1 MGLASVEN
9 VKSMAY
15 CFNGC
20 PFCSFPLDIT
30 VETRKMDYAFDGIP
44 FVTNYQ
50 TTAVTTIVQMGDESI
65 AITDNPLAF
74 NTTCPMSETSTISD
88 LLSGVV
94 LAYGMEED
102 ITVSDSYGRYNAA
115 CVMSESITLAEAINS
130 FNAVISMSEALT
142 ISDEFTARMLWL
154 ASLEDS
160 FGLTDDLIWT
170 WIKELI
176 DTFQISG
183 VTSRGLLSFL
193 EILDTLLI
201 YDTQKIGWGVTAE
214 STLDLADAIETIL
227 GIIVDEWLTLI
238 DSEKNNWSG
247 QEIVNE
253 SVTLYD
259 TITAI
264 KTFSDTLTDTID
276 ITDSSLFQLIVTI
289 LDVLRFND
297 LASAVR
303 SSAAV
308 ISESVTLTD
317 NSGLSLPV
325 SAMSELN
332 LVDTSSVIA
341 TFIHSLQSNLGL
353 ADTTNLIARLT
364 GSVTES
370 ISFAETVSNK
380 GTYYSVVYDTIAM
393 NVSISLNNEIWEC
406 YVLNTPKFYPSM
418 YSGFDFNSFCIYED
432 RAFGANATG
441 IFELTG
447 VTDAGSEIHTGVIF
461 SRTDFDM
468 FNQKRFRKGYLDISG
483 TTPKIILETD
493 RDQRQAYT
501 VDTDGKV
508 TVSSELKSKTW
519 KLSIA
524 DFDSL
529 DGLSLIPIILTR

>member
-1 MGLASVEN
+1 M
-9 VKSMAY
+9 
-15 CFNGC
+15 
-20 PFCSFPLDIT
+20 
-30 VETRKMDYAFDGIP
+30 
-44 FVTNYQ
+44 
-50 TTAVTTIVQMGDESI
+50 
-65 AITDNPLAF
+65 
-74 NTTCPMSETSTISD
+74 
-88 LLSGVV
+88 LLSDVNMAG
-94 LAYGMEED
+94 
-102 ITVSDSYGRYNAA
+102 
-115 CVMSESITLAEAINS
+115 
-130 FNAVISMSEALT
+130 
-142 ISDEFTARMLWL
+142 WL
-154 ASLEDS
+154 
-160 FGLTDDLIWT
+160 
-170 WIKELI
+170 KEII
-176 DTFQISG
+176 DTFF
-183 VTSRGLLSFL
+183 V
-193 EILDTLLI
+193 
-201 YDTQKIGWGVTAE
+201 YDAVKIGWGVTAE
-214 STLDLADAIETIL
+214 STLDIADSIETIL

-432 RAFGANATG
+432 RAFGANATS